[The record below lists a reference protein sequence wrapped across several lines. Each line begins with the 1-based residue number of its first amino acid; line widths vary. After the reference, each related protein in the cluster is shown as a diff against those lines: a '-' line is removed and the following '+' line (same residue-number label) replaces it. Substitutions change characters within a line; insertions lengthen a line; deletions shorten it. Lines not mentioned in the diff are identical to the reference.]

1 MVAPELTKNLQKAA
15 FSGAITHCQR
25 AFEVADAGKYWLV
38 IAATADSPTNRQV
51 AEAADDA
58 GRFCNVVD
66 DNLASGFILPAIVD
80 RSPVVIAI
88 GTEGTAPVL
97 AQQLKT
103 KIEVW
108 LPSRIGEL
116 AQSAGRWRGLVKK
129 RIGSAYKRRRF
140 WQGFFDGPIAAH
152 LLAGR
157 SKEASALMRAELI
170 GDTLKDTPDAGEAW
184 IVGAGP
190 GDPEL
195 ITLRAQRLIS
205 RADVV
210 VYDRLVSATVL
221 DYARKEADLI
231 SVGKSSGK
239 ATLSQAEINELLVR
253 LVRDGKRVCRLKGG
267 DPFIFGRGG
276 EEALALAAAGLTFQI
291 VPGISAALGCAAT
304 AGIPLTLRGVSGSVT
319 LATGLLDED
328 LLPDWPL
335 LLNGGHTLCLYMS
348 VGAIATM
355 TDALISAN
363 VDPDLPV
370 AIVENGTTSK
380 QRTIFS
386 SVSALK
392 TDAERLRVQSP
403 SILFLGRSIAT
414 ARDLQWYEGGSIAP
428 AFSSSIELDPLAAI
442 A

>member
-1 MVAPELTKNLQKAA
+1 
-15 FSGAITHCQR
+15 
-25 AFEVADAGKYWLV
+25 
-38 IAATADSPTNRQV
+38 
-51 AEAADDA
+51 
-58 GRFCNVVD
+58 
-66 DNLASGFILPAIVD
+66 
-80 RSPVVIAI
+80 
-88 GTEGTAPVL
+88 
-97 AQQLKT
+97 
-103 KIEVW
+103 
-108 LPSRIGEL
+108 
-116 AQSAGRWRGLVKK
+116 
-129 RIGSAYKRRRF
+129 
-140 WQGFFDGPIAAH
+140 
-152 LLAGR
+152 
-157 SKEASALMRAELI
+157 MRAELI
-170 GDTLKDTPDAGEAW
+170 GYTVKDTPDAGEAW

-403 SILFLGRSIAT
+403 SMLFLGRSIAT